1 MLEVELPQVVILWQ
15 SLLSRFSEVASF
27 ARNVPVEQENF
38 AQLASFLENICSI
51 IIELQ
56 NGRDSS
62 PLISEILEA
71 LLRDV
76 EIANQLVHICSR
88 KHRIHQSIQ
97 SKDLVKRLENV
108 VHDLGRSLRLIP
120 LSSVQNNENTK
131 VIIDSLSQQM
141 QEAYFHSVDVQNSE
155 SVEVEHENSLKAEHL
170 QKQSS
175 VGISHSSGN
184 MLNNSESFYDHGS
197 QSDDSRHYDQRHI
210 EPLYEAF
217 VCPLTKQIMRDPVTL
232 ENGQTYERSS
242 IERWFKECQEN
253 GRKPVCPMT
262 GKELKSTELNPS
274 IALRNT
280 IEEWTARNEG
290 AQIDIARA
298 SLTLESSEEE
308 VLYALKDI
316 QLLCFKSRINKHRV
330 RNVGLIPMIVNQLKS
345 SSEKIRCRALEA
357 LCLLAE
363 DDEDNKEAI
372 AEADAI
378 RSFVKC
384 LSRELSQEREEAV
397 SLLLE
402 LSKSPSLCEK
412 IGCVNGAILILVGM
426 TSSKSENV
434 VAVEKAEKT
443 LENLEQC
450 DKNVRQMAE
459 NGRLQPLITRL
470 VGGSEEVQ
478 LEMANYLGEIV
489 LSNEGKVLVAEMATK
504 TLVKIM
510 GSGKVLARESVLKAL
525 NQISSYDVNGRKLIE
540 AGILPPL
547 IKDLFTV
554 GANQLPIKMKE
565 VSAAILANVVSSGFE
580 YEAVPIDADGD
591 TLVSENIIH
600 NLLHLISNTGPAIEA
615 KLLQVLVGLSS
626 SPDAVLNVVTAIK
639 SAGATINLIQFIE
652 APQKDLRIAS
662 VKLLQRLCPH
672 MGQELADGLRVTTGQ
687 LSTLIRIMGAN
698 GLTEEH
704 AAAASLLANL
714 PVMDATLTRSL
725 LDEGAFPVV
734 VSRIHEVRHGETR
747 GSRFLTPYLEGL
759 VGVLARFTFLLDDEV
774 VVALAKQYN
783 LASLFTDL
791 LQTNGLDEVQ
801 RLSAVALENLSA
813 HSNAL
818 SEFPEISKGGFCD
831 CLFPPPK
838 PTGLCPVH
846 HGICSSKNT
855 FCLLEAKAVTKLVA
869 CLDHA
874 NVSVVEASLA
884 AICTLVSDSVD
895 VERGVQILDQADAI
909 QPILDILQEHKTEV
923 LRQRAVWTVERILR
937 SGDLARTIST
947 DANVHTALVDAFR
960 YGNYNSRQVA
970 EKALKHLN
978 KIPNFS
984 GVFHKIG

>member
-1 MLEVELPQVVILWQ
+1 MDTCVWRHGYRFGRSCLTWETMTTRARAEARESRSPSGWSLLFIRGRRRRKTGSLQPWDSTKIVSQMLEVELPQVVILWQ

-734 VSRIHEVRHGETR
+734 IY
-747 GSRFLTPYLEGL
+747 FKQM
-759 VGVLARFTFLLDDEV
+759 
-774 VVALAKQYN
+774 ALMKY
-783 LASLFTDL
+783 
-791 LQTNGLDEVQ
+791 
-801 RLSAVALENLSA
+801 
-813 HSNAL
+813 
-818 SEFPEISKGGFCD
+818 KD
-831 CLFPPPK
+831 CL
-838 PTGLCPVH
+838 
-846 HGICSSKNT
+846 
-855 FCLLEAKAVTKLVA
+855 LLHLKISLPIPMLSKAVTKLVA